1 MPNRAKILLRNRNS
15 LSEYPIL
22 GWGGP
27 AVGCWI
33 KNDIPSNV
41 YTLLGFQIAF
51 RIFPSRPPLCWDAKK
66 DENLTPKPKFGFGV
80 THFWVYLRSGW
91 SIWKMTLGA
100 WLWVGW
106 NQYMSNWRRSENWR
120 SDTLNIMKS
129 SNLWILFMIILLT
142 TNLVF
147 SKAKKGVKGTL
158 PPIPP
163 PQKYAVIWIK
173 VSDL

>member
-1 MPNRAKILLRNRNS
+1 MPKRAKILLRNRNS
-15 LSEYPIL
+15 VSEYPIL

-120 SDTLNIMKS
+120 SDTLNLIHNTISHNFTGLLDIFLYGKCTVG
-129 SNLWILFMIILLT
+129 SNFIFRKNMRAEFLQGAEILE
-142 TNLVF
+142 
-147 SKAKKGVKGTL
+147 L
-158 PPIPP
+158 P
-163 PQKYAVIWIK
+163 YHV
-173 VSDL
+173 